1 MTGSTGTPLIDLVV
15 LSGILFFLL
24 AISHSSALP
33 AEQSLSPLDPQEHSA
48 PLLSWQ
54 DEKSLRLMISEA
66 EKKSFHFPTLKPLS
80 SNRMDAGFRGSGSF
94 AETDPRPWLSL
105 FQKLTRGDTVHVHVF
120 GGSMTAGVSCN
131 GFGKFGYF
139 DHRGKCVWH
148 HRVISWLRAAFPSAH
163 VVQSQ
168 GSGKHRLFFC
178 NE

>member
-33 AEQSLSPLDPQEHSA
+33 AEHSLSPLDPQEHSA
-48 PLLSWQ
+48 PLLSWK

-105 FQKLTRGDTVHVHVF
+105 FQKLARGDTVHVHVF
-120 GGSMTAGVSCN
+120 GGSMTEGYGCR
-131 GFGKFGYF
+131 GFAKHEYF
-139 DHRGKCVWH
+139 DSTRICAW
-148 HRVISWLRAAFPSAH
+148 P
-163 VVQSQ
+163 
-168 GSGKHRLFFC
+168 HRLVVC
-178 NE
+178 SYRMCIVICLYRVVYI